1 MKIPI
6 KFNEFQIKI
15 LFLTYLENYSL
26 HSFVISITVDLYNDK
41 VLLVYYSTYIIT
53 MYVLTHD
60 NDKVFNKST
69 AS

>member
-60 NDKVFNKST
+60 KVFNKST